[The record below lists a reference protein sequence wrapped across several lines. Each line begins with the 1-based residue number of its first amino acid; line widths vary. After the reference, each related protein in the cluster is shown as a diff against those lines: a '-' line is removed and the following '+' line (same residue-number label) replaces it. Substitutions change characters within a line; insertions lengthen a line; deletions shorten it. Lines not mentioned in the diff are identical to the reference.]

1 MGQAA
6 LLSWPRL
13 QYLLAKRKAI
23 TRYTREREVR
33 GGRLAK
39 EGKGVR
45 TGERATRTNALKFP
59 FLFWLFFSSFLS
71 IFRGRHLKASDK
83 LTIGIAIAPEPGQ
96 PFFFFW
102 GAQYSIFHSSVILC
116 AVSFVAALHSHLLPT
131 PFGPAPRRGWHFPR
145 NLF

>member
-23 TRYTREREVR
+23 TRYTRERGEVGKR
-33 GGRLAK
+33 KKGRANW
-39 EGKGVR
+39 R
-45 TGERATRTNALKFP
+45 ARDTHERIEIP
-59 FLFWLFFSSFLS
+59 FSFLAFFQFLSFYFQRSPFKS
-71 IFRGRHLKASDK
+71 IRQVDHWHRHCTRAGAAL
-83 LTIGIAIAPEPGQ
+83 
-96 PFFFFW
+96 FFFFF